1 MPSPIPFDDV
11 LEAKK
16 PAGLTLEMIND
27 TAHADA
33 VNRAIGRR
41 DTAQRLF
48 DRDKSASNTNDLIE
62 AEQAL
67 DAVRAAAREATRYW
81 RFVAIGRVAYEALR
95 DAHPSSKVERDDY
108 RKKMA
113 AMGRQ
118 QSEIGQIVWSAATFP
133 PALIAASCAGVYAT
147 EADAEAATTGEGPY
161 LSLERATELWNSDR
175 YNSNELDTLFSAAL
189 LVNTSN
195 RTADLG
201 NG

>member
-133 PALIAASCAGVYAT
+133 PDRCVLRRCVRHRSRRGGCDDRRGPVSVARAGDGAV
-147 EADAEAATTGEGPY
+147 ELG
-161 LSLERATELWNSDR
+161 SVQLE
-175 YNSNELDTLFSAAL
+175 
-189 LVNTSN
+189 
-195 RTADLG
+195 
-201 NG
+201 